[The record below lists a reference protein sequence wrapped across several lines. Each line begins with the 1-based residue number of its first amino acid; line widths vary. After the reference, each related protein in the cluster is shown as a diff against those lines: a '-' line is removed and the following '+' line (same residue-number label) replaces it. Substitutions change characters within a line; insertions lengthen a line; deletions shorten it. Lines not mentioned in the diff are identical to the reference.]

1 MVSFAVAIFMF
12 FQTKALISYSLFLSR
27 DAGEDEALVS
37 ALNLEART
45 PAAAVLGCWGRTGSI
60 RHGGWAASE
69 VRGQRGHSNP
79 SAPPLGPRQGKVV
92 VGRGRPSWLRH
103 RAWKMGR
110 LVEHRG
116 NGEFLFWLSC
126 LPFWSYSPHMSCSSS
141 PLTTK

>member
-45 PAAAVLGCWGRTGSI
+45 PAAAVLSCWGRAGSI

-69 VRGQRGHSNP
+69 VCGQKRHSNS
-79 SAPPLGPRQGKVV
+79 SAPPLGPWQGKVV
-92 VGRGRPSWLRH
+92 IG
-103 RAWKMGR
+103 
-110 LVEHRG
+110 
-116 NGEFLFWLSC
+116 
-126 LPFWSYSPHMSCSSS
+126 
-141 PLTTK
+141 